1 MEKTKIYY
9 DKKQKLKNPILIV
22 GLPGIG
28 NVGSLVAEHIKNE
41 LKGKKFAILYS
52 PYLPHQAIMQP
63 NGGLRLVSNRFY
75 HCKDKKGRSIL
86 LLVGDTQPG
95 TSRGQYSINE
105 RIIHFY
111 KSLGGKEIYTIGG
124 YSATNHYITNPKV
137 YGVSNNVEL
146 KNELSGKGI
155 IFGKASGSIY
165 GAAGLIPA
173 LSKRYGIKSA
183 CLMGETGL
191 LEIDANA
198 AKAVLEV
205 IKKILNIDI
214 TSSNLDKIKKETEE
228 IMKDIEEASKQQ
240 EGHHLTKENLTYIR

>member
-9 DKKQKLKNPILIV
+9 DKKQELKEPVLIV

-28 NVGSLVAEHIKNE
+28 NVGSLVAEHIRNE
-41 LKGKKFAILYS
+41 LDGKKYAVLYS
-52 PYLPHQAIMQP
+52 PYLPHQAIMQS

-75 HCKDKKGRSIL
+75 HCKDRKGRSIL
-86 LLVGDTQPG
+86 LLVGDTQPS
-95 TSRGQYSINE
+95 TTIGQYHINE
-105 RIIHFY
+105 RIIRFF
-111 KSLGGKEIYTIGG
+111 KSRGGRSIYTIGG
-124 YSATNHYITNPKV
+124 YSASNQYVQNPRV
-137 YGVSNNVEL
+137 FGVANNAKFRKEL
-146 KNELSGKGI
+146 ARYNVL
-155 IFGKASGSIY
+155 FGKAAGSIY

-205 IKKILNIDI
+205 MKNVLDIDI
-214 TSSNLDKIKKETEE
+214 TFSNLNKIKRETEK
-228 IMKDIEEASKQQ
+228 IIKDIEEASRAQ
-240 EGHHLTKENLTYIR
+240 EGRPAKDNFTYIR